1 MKKSTVI
8 LMWGGATGLTS
19 VIFYQILYATG
30 QEDSG
35 LRWINILIVFLG
47 LFIGTMKVRDKAN
60 GGYLTFGE
68 GYKAGFLMVLIGT
81 LLTLIATV
89 IDLQLHPDF
98 IDKII
103 AKSRDGMI
111 NKGMTEDQIEISLK
125 YVRMWTTT
133 PLIILFTVIGS
144 VFFGAIISLIT
155 AGICTRKK
163 PIFDDANE
171 VSVNDIPQA

>member
-35 LRWINILIVFLG
+35 LRWINVLIVFLG

-144 VFFGAIISLIT
+144 VFFGAIISLVT
-155 AGICTRKK
+155 AGLCTRKK

-171 VSVNDIPQA
+171 VSANDIPQA